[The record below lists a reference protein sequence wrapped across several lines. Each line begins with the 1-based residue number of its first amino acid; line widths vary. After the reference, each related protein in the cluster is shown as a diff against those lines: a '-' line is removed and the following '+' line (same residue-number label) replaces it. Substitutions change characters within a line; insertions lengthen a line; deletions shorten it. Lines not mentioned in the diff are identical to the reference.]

1 MSTPQER
8 ISARMKTQR
17 QLIGLSQE
25 AVARRLDTTM
35 RTYARWER
43 GETFGYLQKLPEI
56 AKALETTEEALLG
69 GEDITTAQP
78 TVAELTA
85 KLDQVLG
92 ELAQMREDISP
103 LVTKPRARSRH

>member
-8 ISARMKTQR
+8 ISARMRDQR
-17 QLIGLSQE
+17 VSLGLSQE

-43 GETFGYLQKLPEI
+43 GETFGYLVRLAEI
-56 AKALETTEEALLG
+56 AKALETTEAELLG
-69 GEDITTAQP
+69 GEDELSARP
-78 TVAELTA
+78 TVADLTA

-92 ELAQMREDISP
+92 ELAQIREDIAP
-103 LVTKPRARSRH
+103 LVKKRR